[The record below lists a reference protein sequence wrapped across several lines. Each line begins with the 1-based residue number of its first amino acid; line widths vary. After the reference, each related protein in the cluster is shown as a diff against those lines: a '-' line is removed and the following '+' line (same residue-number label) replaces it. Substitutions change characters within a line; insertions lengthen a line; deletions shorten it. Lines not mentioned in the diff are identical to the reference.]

1 MMSQGDLAILATRPI
16 SAAMLALAVL
26 ILLVPMFNKLNAWRL
41 QALE

>member
-16 SAAMLALAVL
+16 CAAMLALAVL
-26 ILLVPMFNKLNAWRL
+26 ILLVPLFNKLNAWRL